1 MRLRTIV
8 TGLILTVMTFVV
20 APGVSAGSAVAAG
33 LVAIPAG
40 HDSDLK
46 LYAADGSIVTG
57 ADALER
63 MPGAGLI
70 LWVAGNQFFAM
81 DKVIGGFQRSEPGLS
96 VGLITLPPGLILA
109 AILGGGWIYNGREYR
124 FTPDVYAS
132 VNLGHLKK
140 LKAVGLMSQYATYM
154 HNELQIMVAKANPRH
169 VTGLDDLVRAD
180 VRTSMPNPVSEGIMQ
195 FYARKV
201 LERHGIWQKISGGK
215 ECASCQTTD
224 NNYFT
229 AVHHRET
236 PERIR
241 DGKSDAGIV
250 WKTEVL
256 EAQRHG
262 AEVDAVELPTSDSLR
277 DEVSYAIGALD
288 SSKHKAVADRYLAF
302 VGSSGGQAAYAA
314 FGFVKASPDELRL
327 KPIE

>member
-1 MRLRTIV
+1 MRLPIIV
-8 TGLILTVMTFVV
+8 RVLVLTALTFVM
-20 APGVSAGSAVAAG
+20 AAASAENAARPE

-46 LYAADGSIVTG
+46 FYAADGSTMTG
-57 ADALER
+57 TDALER

-81 DKVIGGFQRSEPGLS
+81 DKVIGEFQRVDPGLS
-96 VGLITLPPGLILA
+96 VGLITLPPGLILS
-109 AILGGGWIYNGREYR
+109 AILGGGWIYNGHEYR

-140 LKAVGLMSQYATYM
+140 LKAAGLMSQYQTYM

-169 VTGLDDLVRAD
+169 VTGIDDLVRAD
-180 VRTSMPNPVSEGIMQ
+180 VRTSMPNPLNEGIMQ
-195 FYARKV
+195 FYARKL

-215 ECASCQTTD
+215 ECASCQATD

-236 PERIR
+236 PERIQ
-241 DGKSDAGIV
+241 DGRSDAGIV

-262 AEVDAVELPTSDSLR
+262 AQVDAVELPVSDSLR

-288 SSKHKAVADRYLAF
+288 NSKHKAVADRYLAF
-302 VGSSGGQAAYAA
+302 VASGGGQAAYAA
-314 FGFVKASPDELRL
+314 FGFVNASPDELRS

>member
-1 MRLRTIV
+1 MQIRTIV
-8 TGLILTVMTFVV
+8 GALIWTVMTFVV
-20 APGVSAGSAVAAG
+20 TPSASAESAVQAGS
-33 LVAIPAG
+33 VAIPAG
-40 HDSDLK
+40 HDNDLK
-46 LYAADGSIVTG
+46 FYAADGSILTG
-57 ADALER
+57 TGALER
-63 MPGAGLI
+63 MPSAGLV

-81 DKVIGGFQRSEPGLS
+81 DKVIGEFQRGEPGLS
-96 VGLITLPPGLILA
+96 VGLATLPPGLILS
-109 AILGGGWIYNGREYR
+109 AILGGGWTYNGREYR

-140 LKAVGLMSQYATYM
+140 LKAAGLMSQYQTYM
-154 HNELQIMVAKANPRH
+154 HNELQIIVAKANPRH
-169 VTGLDDLVRAD
+169 IAGINDLVRAD

-201 LERHGIWQKISGGK
+201 LERHGIWQNISGGK
-215 ECASCQTTD
+215 ECTSCQTTD

-256 EAQRHG
+256 EARRHG
-262 AEVDAVELPTSDSLR
+262 AEVDAVELPVSDSLR
-277 DEVSYAIGALD
+277 DEVSYALGALND
-288 SSKHKAVADRYLAF
+288 SRHTAVAGRYLAF
-302 VGSSGGQAAYAA
+302 VGSSSGQAAYAA
-314 FGFVKASPDELRL
+314 FGFVEASPAELRL

>member
-8 TGLILTVMTFVV
+8 RILILTVTTLVV
-20 APGVSAGSAVAAG
+20 APGASAESAAG

-57 ADALER
+57 AGALER
-63 MPGAGLI
+63 MPGAGLV

-81 DKVIGGFQRSEPGLS
+81 DKVIGEFQRNEPGLS
-96 VGLITLPPGLILA
+96 VGLITLPPGLILS
-109 AILGGGWIYNGREYR
+109 AILGGGWTYSGHEYR

-140 LKAVGLMSQYATYM
+140 LKAAGLMSQYQTYM

-169 VTGLDDLVRAD
+169 VAGIDDLARAD

-215 ECASCQTTD
+215 ECASCQATD

-262 AEVDAVELPTSDSLR
+262 AEVDAVELPVSDSLR
-277 DEVSYAIGALD
+277 DDVSYAIGALND
-288 SSKHKAVADRYLAF
+288 SRHMAVAGRYLAF
-302 VGSSGGQAAYAA
+302 VASSGGQAAYAA
-314 FGFVKASPDELRL
+314 FGFVNASPDELRL

>member
-1 MRLRTIV
+1 MRLRTTV
-8 TGLILTVMTFVV
+8 RVLVFTVMTFVV
-20 APGVSAGSAVAAG
+20 APGALAESAAG
-33 LVAIPAG
+33 LIAIPAS

-57 ADALER
+57 TDALER
-63 MPGAGLI
+63 MPGAGLV

-81 DKVIGGFQRSEPGLS
+81 DKVIGEFQRGEPGLS
-96 VGLITLPPGLILA
+96 VGLITLPPGLILT
-109 AILGGGWIYNGREYR
+109 AILGGGWTYNGHEYR

-140 LKAVGLMSQYATYM
+140 LKAAGLMSQYETYM

-169 VTGLDDLVRAD
+169 VAGIDDLVRAD
-180 VRTSMPNPVSEGIMQ
+180 VRTSMPNPLNEGIMQ

-201 LERHGIWQKISGGK
+201 LERHGIWQTISGGK
-215 ECASCQTTD
+215 ECVSCQTTD

-262 AEVDAVELPTSDSLR
+262 AEVDAVELPVSDSLR

-288 SSKHKAVADRYLAF
+288 GGKHKAVADRYLAF
-302 VGSSGGQAAYAA
+302 VASSGGQAAYAA
-314 FGFVKASPDELRL
+314 FGFVNASPDELRL